1 MFVSDFF
8 FFVII
13 IINLI
18 FIDKRYEFKIIIMK
32 RVDQIES
39 SLYYFKFIFYVNVK
53 FVYQLYC
60 DFKLIFFV
68 KQKVCIQV
76 REKKIF
82 MGGFRIVLYL
92 LQFFVRSK
100 DFVRIF
106 KVLVEFV

>member
-60 DFKLIFFV
+60 DFKLIFIF
-68 KQKVCIQV
+68 KQNRKYVY
-76 REKKIF
+76 REEKKIF
-82 MGGFRIVLYL
+82 YGGFQNCFIFIVV
-92 LQFFVRSK
+92 FC
-100 DFVRIF
+100 
-106 KVLVEFV
+106 EE